1 MLGLLVFN
9 IDLIDLFLECQDYN
23 MNSYADD
30 ITPYSCTQDISS
42 VISELRKIDQNIFD
56 WCKNDHMKANPGNY
70 HVTLSSN
77 TERVILL
84 YETSIASSLS
94 QK

>member
-1 MLGLLVFN
+1 MKT
-9 IDLIDLFLECQDYN
+9 
-23 MNSYADD
+23 YADD
-30 ITPYSCTQDISS
+30 ITPYSCTHDISS
-42 VISELRKIDQNIFD
+42 VISEIQKLDKNISD